1 MTPSTRSFMS
11 NDNRTNT
18 GKDSTR
24 MTIIMINID
33 NVHTWIQPDQA
44 TMNFHLPN
52 PSRWNPLCVY
62 TLKQHLTHN
71 LSVNLHHNWH

>member
-33 NVHTWIQPDQA
+33 NVHT
-44 TMNFHLPN
+44 
-52 PSRWNPLCVY
+52 
-62 TLKQHLTHN
+62 
-71 LSVNLHHNWH
+71 